1 MGLFNPRCFLCGQK
15 QELIDGLI
23 KANTACP
30 SCVNLKHQ
38 IEHLKIL
45 LDKEHQERRNERAE
59 FKRAIDRLITHM
71 GSHPVNQ
78 GALPNNPES
87 IIVEKPVSLQEAFSI
102 FKETDKQG
110 RVMDDE

>member
-1 MGLFNPRCFLCGQK
+1 MGLFDKRCFLCDQK

-23 KANTACP
+23 KANVACP
-30 SCVNLKHQ
+30 SCVNLKFQ

-45 LDKEHQERRNERAE
+45 LDKEHQERRIERAE
-59 FKRAIDRLITHM
+59 FKRAIDRLITHL

-78 GALPNNPES
+78 GALPNNPER
-87 IIVEKPVSLQEAFSI
+87 IVQEKTPTPQEMFAI

-110 RVMDDE
+110 NSMDDE